1 MRVYIPK
8 TIDETTKILGEL
20 RDDAYILAGGT
31 DLIVR
36 MKERTVVPENIIN
49 INKLSLD
56 YIKEERNQ
64 LRIGALTTLETLFS
78 SRIINIYAPV
88 LSDAAGKMGSPQI
101 RNLGT
106 IGGNIANASP
116 AADTVPPLF
125 VLNACITLKGKRG
138 ERAVAI
144 GEFFTGPGE
153 NIMERDE
160 FITEVVFKKMESDEV
175 WFFKKLGQ
183 RKALTIAKISLAF
196 GGRLSGRKLNEV
208 SIALGAVAST
218 VIYAKRIADFLNS
231 KRLTCDVIDEVS
243 KIIQKEIE
251 PITDIRSTV
260 EYRRKMAGALLKQG
274 LLDIMYSVIARQS

>member
-1 MRVYIPK
+1 MTVYNPK
-8 TIDETTKILGEL
+8 NIKEALTYLGEE
-20 RDDAYILAGGT
+20 DTHILAGGT

-36 MKERTVVPENIIN
+36 IKDRDIYPKSIVNI
-49 INKLSLD
+49 KMLPLD
-56 YIKEERNQ
+56 YIKINGDFIRV
-64 LRIGALTTLETLFS
+64 GALTSVETLYRS
-78 SRIINIYAPV
+78 EIINMYAPV
-88 LSDAAGKMGSPQI
+88 LSDAAEKMGSPQI

-125 VLNACITLKGKRG
+125 VLNAGITLKGRRG
-138 ERAVAI
+138 ERAVVI

-153 NIMERDE
+153 NIIERDE

-196 GGRLSGRKLNEV
+196 RGRLSGKKLDEV
-208 SIALGAVAST
+208 SIALGAVAPT
-218 VIYAKRIADFLNS
+218 VIYAKRTADFLNS
-231 KRLTCDVIDEVS
+231 KRLTSDVIDEVS

-274 LLDIMYSVIARQS
+274 LLELREIIYHG